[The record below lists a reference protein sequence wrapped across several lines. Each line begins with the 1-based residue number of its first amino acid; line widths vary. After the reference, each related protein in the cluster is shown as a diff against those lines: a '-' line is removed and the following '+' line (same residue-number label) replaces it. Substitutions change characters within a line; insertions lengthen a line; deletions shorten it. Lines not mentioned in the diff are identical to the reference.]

1 MQEKILIVD
10 DDISSLEAM
19 QGYLESE
26 GFSVVTASDPADV
39 LERLEHVVVVV
50 TDMKMPG
57 MTGLELLKKI
67 KEQHPEI
74 PVIIITAYGEV
85 DSAVESMKSGAVDY
99 LNKPVDPDALAQKVR
114 ELYELNCDRVRN
126 VRLQKELNREYGFD
140 NIIGVSDAMRKV
152 YQDMASAAPT
162 DSTILITGETGS
174 GKELV
179 AEAIHRN
186 SCRRDKPFVAF
197 SAAELTANIV
207 ESELFGHKE
216 GAFTGASR
224 THRGKFESADHGTLF
239 IDEIGELDP
248 SVQAKLLRVLEV
260 GEVLPVGSDVPV
272 RVDIRLV
279 TATNRSIPEMLKNGT
294 FRSDL
299 YYRINVINISL
310 PPLRQR
316 REDIPLLCEYFV
328 GRIAERL
335 GREPVSIES
344 DAMAALQ
351 AYPWPGNVRELRN
364 VIERVVILLP
374 KDAISAGD
382 LPSEIYRKESSN
394 GDSVFSVGMTM
405 AELEQIAI
413 QKTLEHVNGSR
424 KKAAEILG
432 ISVRTLQRKLKE
444 YTENE

>member
-1 MQEKILIVD
+1 MQGKILIVD
-10 DDISSLEAM
+10 DDTSSLEAM

-26 GFSVVTASDPADV
+26 GFSVVTASSPMDA
-39 LERLEHVVVVV
+39 LKRLAHVVVVV

-67 KEQHPEI
+67 KEIQPEI

-99 LNKPVDPDALAQKVR
+99 LNKPVDPDALAAKVR
-114 ELYELNCDRVRN
+114 ELYERNCVIVRN
-126 VRLQKELNREYGFD
+126 VQLQKELSSKYGFD
-140 NIIGVSDAMRKV
+140 SIIGVSDAMRNV

-162 DSTILITGETGS
+162 DSTVLITGETGS

-186 SCRRDKPFVAF
+186 SRRRDKPFVAF

-224 THRGKFESADHGTLF
+224 THRGKFESADGGTLF

-248 SVQAKLLRVLEV
+248 AIQAKLLRVLEV
-260 GEVLPVGSDVPV
+260 SEVLPVGSDVPV
-272 RVDIRLV
+272 KVDIRLV
-279 TATNRSIPEMLKNGT
+279 TATNRQIPDMLKDGT

-316 REDIPLLCEYFV
+316 REDIPLLCDYFV
-328 GRIAERL
+328 KQIAKRL
-335 GREPVSIES
+335 GREPVEIEPE
-344 DAMAALQ
+344 AMTALQ

-374 KDAISAGD
+374 KDAISAED

-394 GDSVFSVGMTM
+394 GNSVFSVGMTM
-405 AELEQIAI
+405 AELERIAI